1 MDYLYNKDQNVIIN
15 KQTNKKDQSIE
26 QTYDMN
32 STKLNFSEIKYIDVL
47 YLSKD
52 ELWNDSSKRAN
63 NELEQS

>member
-1 MDYLYNKDQNVIIN
+1 
-15 KQTNKKDQSIE
+15 
-26 QTYDMN
+26 MN